1 MNRDQLA
8 ALLASVRAN
17 EPGQSPACPD
27 EHQIA
32 GYVDGGLADS
42 ARGQVETHL
51 ADCTHC
57 LALVGLLCRER
68 DAPAV
73 ERLPGSVGARAR
85 GDVVELPQRR
95 WRVAPQWAAAAALV
109 LAVPL
114 LLQLGR
120 DPHRGAEGPG
130 SPASSVTRTI
140 APAADGLQVLSPAA
154 GAAVDVRR
162 LSFHWTEVAGTPFY
176 DVRVVTDAGD
186 VIIQQRVTGTSW
198 RPPASLNLQSGAEY
212 FVHVDAYP
220 SGDKA
225 VSSDHVPFRVEE

>member
-8 ALLASVRAN
+8 ALLAEASAT
-17 EPGQSPACPD
+17 EPGPSPACPD
-27 EHQIA
+27 EHRIA
-32 GYVDGGLADS
+32 GYVDGALDGVD
-42 ARGQVETHL
+42 RDQVETHL
-51 ADCTHC
+51 ADCGHC

-68 DAPAV
+68 VAAEV
-73 ERLPGSVGARAR
+73 
-85 GDVVELPQRR
+85 PQRR

-120 DPHRGAEGPG
+120 DPGRGADGPG
-130 SPASSVTRTI
+130 RPAASVTRRI

-162 LSFHWTEVAGTPFY
+162 LSFHWTAVEGTPFY

-186 VIIQQRVTGTSW
+186 VVIQQRVTGTTW
-198 RPPASLNLQSGAEY
+198 RPPESLHLQSGAEY

-225 VSSDHVPFRVEE
+225 VSSDHVPFRVEN

>member
-17 EPGQSPACPD
+17 EPGQCPACPD
-27 EHQIA
+27 EHRIA
-32 GYVDGGLADS
+32 GYVDGQLDDAD
-42 ARGQVETHL
+42 RGQVETHL
-51 ADCTHC
+51 ADCDHC

-73 ERLPGSVGARAR
+73 ERLPESVGARAH
-85 GDVVELPQRR
+85 GDVAELPRRR
-95 WRVAPQWAAAAALV
+95 WWIAPQWAAAAALV

-120 DPHRGAEGPG
+120 DPDGGGEGPAR
-130 SPASSVTRTI
+130 PAPSVTRTI
-140 APAADGLQVLSPAA
+140 GPAADGLQVLSPAA
-154 GAAVDVRR
+154 GAAVDLRR

-198 RPPASLNLQSGAEY
+198 RPPPSLNLQSGAEY

-225 VSSDHVPFRVEE
+225 MSSDHVPFRIAH